1 MKHAAVNEVRIVG
14 ARCLTQDI
22 LHDYLARKLDFPE
35 YYGKNLS
42 ALADCLSEICQPTV
56 ITISLNEDDIEPG
69 MQAYVLRFVQVCA
82 REALANEF
90 LSLVI
95 EH

>member
-42 ALADCLSEICQPTV
+42 ALADCLAEEDRPTLITFKVDEDEIE
-56 ITISLNEDDIEPG
+56 SG
-69 MQAYVLRFVQVCA
+69 MEAYLLRLVQVVA
-82 REALANEF
+82 RE
-90 LSLVI
+90 SLVNPCVSLII

>member
-42 ALADCLSEICQPTV
+42 ALADCLAEEDRPTLITFKVDEDEIEDTV
-56 ITISLNEDDIEPG
+56 IDE
-69 MQAYVLRFVQVCA
+69 
-82 REALANEF
+82 EAIGE
-90 LSLVI
+90 
-95 EH
+95 